1 MRKRLI
7 LLVFVCALALTGCD
21 LLSPVGES
29 TAPAVTTATPICSDA
44 PSTEPVPTAPETE
57 AETAPPVTE
66 YFPNVTD
73 DDHTKR
79 Y

>member
-7 LLVFVCALALTGCD
+7 LLVLVCTLALTGCD
-21 LLSPVGES
+21 LLSPVGGN
-29 TAPAVTTATPICSDA
+29 TAPAVTTANPIRSET

-66 YFPNVTD
+66 YFPNETD